1 MLENILKEM
10 RIKQYTKN
18 LLVFA
23 APIFGGIFLQLDIMI
38 ATIATF
44 IVFSLLSSAVY
55 VINDIVDLSKD
66 RQHPVKCLRP
76 IASGAIGLGMAKG
89 LAIVLIILSLSISI
103 FISKLL
109 TLFLI
114 AYFSMNVLY
123 SCKLK
128 HLVIF
133 DVMIIAVGFV
143 IRALAG
149 ALSSGIVASSW
160 FVLCV
165 FMLSLF
171 LALAKRR
178 AEMVLFLDN
187 KKKTRKVLD
196 YYSLELLDNLLMV
209 ATAMSITSY
218 AVFALQSDD
227 CNTFINPMLLTVP
240 LVVYGMFRYMYI
252 VHMLGKGGEPEEIL
266 MNDKYILGTCLIYAL
281 CILIIRDF

>member
-23 APIFGGIFLQLDIMI
+23 APIFGGIFLKLDIMI

-44 IVFSLLSSAVY
+44 ISFSLLSSAVY

-66 RQHPVKCLRP
+66 RQHPVKRLRP
-76 IASGAIGLGMAKG
+76 IASGVIGLGLAKG
-89 LAIVLIILSLSISI
+89 LAIVLIILSFSISI
-103 FISKLL
+103 FISNLL
-109 TLFLI
+109 ALLLIVYFL
-114 AYFSMNVLY
+114 MNVLY
-123 SCKLK
+123 SLKLK
-128 HLVIF
+128 HMVIF

-149 ALSSGIVASSW
+149 ALSSGVVASSW
-160 FVLCV
+160 FILCV

-178 AEMVLFLDN
+178 SEMVLFLDN
-187 KKKTRKVLD
+187 KKKGRKVLD
-196 YYSLELLDNLLMV
+196 YYSLELLNNLLMV
-209 ATAMSITSY
+209 AAAMSITSY

-227 CNTFINPMLLTVP
+227 CNIFINPMLLTVP

-266 MNDKYILGTCLIYAL
+266 MNDKYILGTCFIYAL